1 MWYAGIDW
9 ADRHHDAVVI
19 DDAGRRVAALRV
31 EHSAAGLAKLTDF
44 LRGLGDVV
52 DHPEHLA
59 CIVETSRGLLIAALL
74 EAGLP
79 VYPVNPKTVDQRR
92 KPSGAKTDAIDAYLL
107 ARTGRSDLADLRRL
121 VPDSPLVAELRLL
134 TRDLEGLIQGQT
146 RLLNQLTACLKAY
159 YPAALALF
167 SKLHQA
173 ATLDFLRA
181 FPTPEQAGAATVEE
195 LTTLLRAAR
204 HPHPGTKARW
214 IHEQLRGPQ
223 LAAEPA
229 VARAKARLLLA
240 LIAQLAPLLEAIAAY
255 DQAIGRLFAAHP
267 DGAIFAGLPGAGARL
282 APRLLAEWGDDRG
295 RYADAAAVQAL
306 AGTAPVTVQSGNFA
320 RVHRRVACNTALRNA
335 LFRFAWL
342 STQREAWA
350 ADYYRRKRREGKSH
364 AVAVR
369 ALANHWVRIIY
380 ALWTKRA
387 TYDPAVFLAARRAH
401 APRAA

>member
-19 DDAGRRVAALRV
+19 DAAGRRVAALRV

-181 FPTPEQAGAATVEE
+181 FPTPEQARAATVEE
-195 LTTLLRAAR
+195 LTTLLKAAR

-255 DQAIGRLFAAHP
+255 DQEIGRLFAAHP
-267 DGAIFAGLPGAGARL
+267 DGAIFAGLPGAVQRHYESGAGG
-282 APRLLAEWGDDRG
+282 A
-295 RYADAAAVQAL
+295 
-306 AGTAPVTVQSGNFA
+306 
-320 RVHRRVACNTALRNA
+320 
-335 LFRFAWL
+335 
-342 STQREAWA
+342 
-350 ADYYRRKRREGKSH
+350 
-364 AVAVR
+364 
-369 ALANHWVRIIY
+369 
-380 ALWTKRA
+380 
-387 TYDPAVFLAARRAH
+387 
-401 APRAA
+401 